1 MFTGI
6 IENLG
11 KFAKK
16 EASSFVFFAEPA
28 FCKKL
33 KKGISVSVNGVC
45 LTVVKI
51 IAKNSFLVDVM
62 PETQS
67 RTTLGKL
74 LAKDTVNLELPTTAN
89 TLLSGHIVQGHIDG
103 VGVLKSLE
111 LVGNS
116 RILEIHTTKA
126 VLGFIVEKGS
136 VTINGISL
144 TIVSVGKNYFT
155 VAIIPFTWKNTI
167 LSMVKVGDWLNIETD
182 ILGKYLKKFL
192 NK

>member
-11 KFAKK
+11 KFEKK
-16 EASSFVFFAEPA
+16 ENSAFVFSVSLP
-28 FCKKL
+28 FCNKL
-33 KKGISVSVNGVC
+33 KKGTSVSVNGVC
-45 LTVVKI
+45 LTVVK
-51 IAKNSFLVDVM
+51 KPTKTSFLVDVM
-62 PETQS
+62 PETQDK
-67 RTTLGKL
+67 TMLGRLKI
-74 LAKDTVNLELPTTAN
+74 KDVINMELPAMAGTF
-89 TLLSGHIVQGHIDG
+89 LSGHIVQGHVDG

-116 RILEIHTTKA
+116 RILKVQTTSE
-126 VLGFIVEKGS
+126 VLDYIVKKGS

-144 TIVSVGKNYFT
+144 TVVSVDKNYFT
-155 VAIIPFTWKNTI
+155 VAIIPFTWENTM
-167 LSMVKVGDWLNIETD
+167 LSKVVVGDWLNIETD